1 MADTWLEFFKGQIKT
16 GTGTGNGA
24 SQTIA
29 HGLTGT
35 PNFVSVVPTASGT
48 SVTGL
53 YADSTNVYLTVTNGK
68 GYGYVIMVV

>member
-1 MADTWLEFFKGQIKT
+1 MTDTWRELLKGQIKT
-16 GTGTGNGA
+16 GTSQGTGS

-35 PNFVSVVPTASGT
+35 PNFVSVVPTATGT
-48 SVTGL
+48 AVTNL

-68 GYGYVIMVV
+68 DYGYVFMVI

>member
-1 MADTWLEFFKGQIKT
+1 MADTWHEFFKGQIKT

-35 PNFVSVVPTASGT
+35 PNFVSVVPTATGT
-48 SVTGL
+48 AVTNL